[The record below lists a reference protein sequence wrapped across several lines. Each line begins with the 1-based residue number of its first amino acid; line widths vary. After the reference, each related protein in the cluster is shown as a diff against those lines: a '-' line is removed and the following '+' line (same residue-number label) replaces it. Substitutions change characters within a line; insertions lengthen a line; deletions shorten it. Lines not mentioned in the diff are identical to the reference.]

1 MRLEEIGHI
10 ADLVAGFAPE
20 SAKSTHDLLGVGRRG
35 GDNRASVVD
44 DSGMTWVDLAVFG
57 FLALSGVL
65 AFARGFVR
73 EVLGIGAW
81 VGAVAAAFTFAPAM
95 RDTVRSWVPSA
106 EWVDP
111 VGFSIVF
118 LISLIVLTVV
128 AGTVASF
135 VRRSALGSVDRTLGL
150 VFGLARGAVVVVIAY
165 ILGQMVFPIE
175 RWPDAVL
182 DARTLTPT
190 YEAARWVRDQLPEN
204 FRPHRLDPP
213 PAGRETTADAL
224 LHAAPQGRA
233 IGKPIRD

>member
-1 MRLEEIGHI
+1 L
-10 ADLVAGFAPE
+10 D
-20 SAKSTHDLLGVGRRG
+20 
-35 GDNRASVVD
+35 DN
-44 DSGMTWVDLAVFG
+44 GMTWVDLAVFG
-57 FLALSGVL
+57 FLALSGLL

-81 VGAVAAAFTFAPAM
+81 VGAVAAAFTFMPAM
-95 RDTVRSWVPSA
+95 RSTVKGWLPSPD
-106 EWVDP
+106 WVDP
-111 VGFSIVF
+111 VSFSIVF
-118 LISLIVLTVV
+118 LVSLIVLTVV
-128 AGTVASF
+128 AGIAASF
-135 VRRSALGSVDRTLGL
+135 VRRSALGSIDRTLGL
-150 VFGLARGAVVVVIAY
+150 VFGLARGAAVVVVAY

-204 FRPHRLDPP
+204 FRPHRLEPP

-233 IGKPIRD
+233 IGKPVRD